1 MDTLHSATELVKYS
15 LERSSIISKCVSH
28 GCKIM
33 YFNYQKRRGGDG
45 EEERIILEGIGVM
58 IQRKVFY
65 LIFWTLQSM

>member
-1 MDTLHSATELVKYS
+1 MGTLQSATELVKYS

-28 GCKIM
+28 GCKKM

-65 LIFWTLQSM
+65 LIFWTLLSM